1 MVAFDLEEV
10 IEEEKQIDDQIK
22 EHTEMLI
29 TVEAEIEQVKYLTF
43 VKQISLT
50 LSRERH
56 MGHRPLN

>member
-29 TVEAEIEQVKYLTF
+29 TVEAEIEQVKYF
-43 VKQISLT
+43 NF
-50 LSRERH
+50 RETNN
-56 MGHRPLN
+56 LNSES

>member
-29 TVEAEIEQVKYLTF
+29 TVEAEIEQVNFFLFSRNKY
-43 VKQISLT
+43 
-50 LSRERH
+50 
-56 MGHRPLN
+56 P

>member
-29 TVEAEIEQVKYLTF
+29 TVEAEIEQVKYF
-43 VKQISLT
+43 YF
-50 LSRERH
+50 RETNV
-56 MGHRPLN
+56 LNSELGKTYGR